1 MKKQGFLI
9 YLVLVGV
16 LILSLFVM
24 PGLLRAADR
33 EAEINTRI
41 RELTYES
48 AYIRERAKTIQYEA
62 RDLETELKALV
73 ATREAKEAKEAKE
86 KEDKKNE
93 KKK

>member
-1 MKKQGFLI
+1 MRRQKQGFLI
-9 YLVLVGV
+9 HLVLAGV
-16 LILSLFVM
+16 LILSLVLPDF
-24 PGLLRAADR
+24 LRAADR

-48 AYIRERAKTIQYEA
+48 AYLQERAKTIQYEA
-62 RDLETELKALV
+62 RDLGVELKAI
-73 ATREAKEAKEAKE
+73 KEAKEAKE